1 VQALVS
7 SLQALASFV
16 LEGQEL
22 VLTLV
27 AWVKQVLALSKFL
40 GLGLNFGQLGL
51 GLNFGQLGLGL
62 NFGQLGLGLQEWVG
76 KGLKFSQVPK
86 SFDAQMKALD
96 QMRKGRALEL
106 LQILLEQYDGMNQIH

>member
-1 VQALVS
+1 MQALVS

-51 GLNFGQLGLGL
+51 GLNFGQLELR
-62 NFGQLGLGLQEWVG
+62 LQEWVG
-76 KGLKFSQVPK
+76 QGLRFSQVPK
-86 SFDAQMKALD
+86 SFDAQMEPQD

>member
-1 VQALVS
+1 MQALVS
-7 SLQALASFV
+7 SLQALASSV

-62 NFGQLGLGLQEWVG
+62 QEWVG

-86 SFDAQMKALD
+86 SFDAQMEAHD